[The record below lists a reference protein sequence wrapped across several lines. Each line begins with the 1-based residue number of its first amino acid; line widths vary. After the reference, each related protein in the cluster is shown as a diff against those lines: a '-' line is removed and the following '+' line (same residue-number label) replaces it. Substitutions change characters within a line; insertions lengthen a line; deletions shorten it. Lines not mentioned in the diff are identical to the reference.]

1 MSDNVVSLNGG
12 SFAQQRTEP
21 VQSLVE
27 ELERLLAAAKSG
39 EIIGFAGACQHHN
52 ALVSYSYAGAIRSF
66 AMIGGLECVKA
77 RVTQRTIKND

>member
-1 MSDNVVSLNGG
+1 MSDNVVSLNGT
-12 SFAQQRTEP
+12 SFAPQRSEP
-21 VQSLVE
+21 VESLVE
-27 ELERLLAAAKSG
+27 ELERLLLAAKSG

-52 ALVSYSYAGAIRSF
+52 ALVSYSYAGAVRSF